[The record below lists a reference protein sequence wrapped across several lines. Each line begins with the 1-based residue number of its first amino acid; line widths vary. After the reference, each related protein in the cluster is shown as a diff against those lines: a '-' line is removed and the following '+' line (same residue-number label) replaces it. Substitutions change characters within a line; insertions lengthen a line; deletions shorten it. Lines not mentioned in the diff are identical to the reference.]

1 MKRDAEQSKLFD
13 PNAMDAKQV
22 LSGLDPSVRDD
33 QRLWPTL
40 LAELVDVVDD
50 HFQDWAKM
58 EPEEALEWSQNVIV
72 VIAHYLGG
80 RNVYL
85 PRDDK
90 LKRAIRDAMIFRLF
104 DGCNQ
109 RELSRKTGL
118 TTAQIYN
125 IISKQRSLRKDRDQ
139 HKRSFD

>member
-1 MKRDAEQSKLFD
+1 MKKDPEQLKRFD

-22 LSGLDPSVRDD
+22 LNTLDPSVRDD
-33 QRLWPTL
+33 PRLWPTL

-50 HFQDWAKM
+50 HFRDWAKM
-58 EPEEALEWSQNVIV
+58 EPEVALEWSQNVIV

-125 IISKQRSLRKDRDQ
+125 IIRKQRTLRKDRHQ
-139 HKRSFD
+139 RTLPFE